1 MQEAFQNLYFGDGW
15 VVKNMINES
24 IFVFGDIWVY
34 VCVCV
39 CVCIHICMCAC
50 VCICIYIYIYIL
62 FNMTISNFLWIQK
75 FFNKYNHTVKIQL
88 INSFNFP

>member
-15 VVKNMINES
+15 VVKNMINKS
-24 IFVFGDIWVY
+24 IFVCVYTY
-34 VCVCV
+34 VCVRV
-39 CVCIHICMCAC
+39 CVY
-50 VCICIYIYIYIL
+50 VYIYIL